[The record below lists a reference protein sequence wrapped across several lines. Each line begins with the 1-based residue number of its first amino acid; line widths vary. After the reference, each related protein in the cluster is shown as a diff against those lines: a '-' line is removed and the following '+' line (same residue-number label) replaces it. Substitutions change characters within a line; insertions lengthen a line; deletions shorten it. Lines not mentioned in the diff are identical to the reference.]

1 MKLSFRDTRPAGEG
15 NTRSCGPPS
24 RDANCSAAIPA
35 AMTVRCTTRFRPDFV
50 LPGAA
55 MSGALDPHDAACKVK
70 VASTETEDLALPQT
84 CERRENDQ
92 AMLRA
97 VARESL
103 DLRPQEE
110 TRFALFV
117 PWRTDTEDRRVD
129 AMSSLLRTP
138 EDLLQQLQC
147 DRGRRGAR
155 RPTAAM

>member
-1 MKLSFRDTRPAGEG
+1 
-15 NTRSCGPPS
+15 
-24 RDANCSAAIPA
+24 
-35 AMTVRCTTRFRPDFV
+35 
-50 LPGAA
+50 